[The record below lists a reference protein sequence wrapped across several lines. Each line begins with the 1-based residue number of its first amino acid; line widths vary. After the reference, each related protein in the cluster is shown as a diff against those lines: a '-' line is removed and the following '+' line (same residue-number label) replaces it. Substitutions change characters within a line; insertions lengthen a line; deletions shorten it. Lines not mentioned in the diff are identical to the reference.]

1 MSDDNFLSRWS
12 RRKADVKTGRP
23 AGGAPGP
30 VPATLEPTPV
40 LSPESE
46 RVAHP
51 VSAPVVARAS
61 IDAGHEQGAGTAL
74 LGPTALEPSAQAAP
88 APPAPPAP
96 TLEDVAALVPGD
108 EISRFV
114 AFGVDENVKRAAVKK
129 LFTDPRY
136 NIMDG
141 LDVYIDDYGKPDPIP
156 MAMLRK
162 MNQSKFLGLFA
173 EEEAA
178 EALEAE
184 RLAATGSQ
192 AAVCGPAGDSLAAA
206 PEPAEALA
214 EDPALS
220 PASTQAADPTAPAAT
235 VPHDTHEDPDL
246 QLQPDDAARRPGAEI
261 GAGRERG

>member
-12 RRKADVKTGRP
+12 RRKADVKSGRP
-23 AGGAPGP
+23 AGGAPGA
-30 VPATLEPTPV
+30 VPATLEPTPG
-40 LSPESE
+40 LPPEPE
-46 RVAHP
+46 LVADP

-61 IDAGHEQGAGTAL
+61 IDAGHERGTGTAL
-74 LGPTALEPSAQAAP
+74 SDPTALEPSTQAAP
-88 APPAPPAP
+88 PPPAP

-192 AAVCGPAGDSLAAA
+192 TAISEPAGDSLAAA
-206 PEPAEALA
+206 PEPADALA
-214 EDPALS
+214 DDPALS
-220 PASTQAADPTAPAAT
+220 LASNQAADPTAPAAT
-235 VPHDTHEDPDL
+235 VPHDAHEDPDL